1 MPRSAR
7 PIEVPLTL
15 PPGSAPLPRRVA
27 DAVLATVADG
37 RLAPGD
43 PLPATRA
50 LAGQLGISRTSVIA
64 AYEELLAAGYVV
76 TRGGS
81 GTYVAPGAREALV
94 ARAASHVTPAE
105 AVPPPRPSRTL
116 ARDAPV
122 DREGPSGGP
131 EPLDLRPGRPDT
143 GLVDRAEWRRAWRA
157 AAAAPIADDAYTS
170 DGPLAAALSGHLRRT
185 RGVTVEPERLVL
197 LPAVAL
203 GLRVLG
209 MALGI
214 TGAQVAVEDPGY
226 RRAVATF
233 AGLGARVR
241 PVPVDEDGLDPA
253 LLEPGDRGVYVTP
266 AHQYPTGGRLPV
278 ERRAA
283 LVQWARRTGNLV
295 VEDDYD
301 GEFRYGV
308 PPLPAL
314 HALAGAQD
322 HVAYLG
328 TVSKVLTPALRVA
341 WLVPPPRLLE
351 PVRAACDELRLGVG
365 QADALAL
372 TELINSGGLTR
383 HLARATRL
391 YAARRAALVQA
402 LVGRLPVTGVEAG
415 LHLTIPLPEDTDDQ
429 AVAARVER
437 SGYLVEPLSS
447 CARASTRRGLLV
459 GYAPLPESRAPL
471 VGAALTAAIE
481 ARSAAET

>member
-1 MPRSAR
+1 MPRTAR
-7 PIEVPLTL
+7 PVEVPLTL
-15 PPGSAPLPRRVA
+15 APGPAPLPRRVS
-27 DAVLATVADG
+27 DAVLAAVRDG

-50 LAGQLGISRTSVIA
+50 LAVRLGISRSSVIA
-64 AYEELLAAGYVV
+64 AYEELLAAGFAVS
-76 TRGGS
+76 RAGS
-81 GTYVAPGAREALV
+81 GTYVAPGAAEALK
-94 ARAASHVTPAE
+94 ARATSHVPPTT
-105 AVPPPRPSRTL
+105 PPRRGRAGAAAAASL
-116 ARDAPV
+116 
-122 DREGPSGGP
+122 DRRGPADRPGV
-131 EPLDLRPGRPDT
+131 LDLRPGRPDT
-143 GLVDRAEWRRAWRA
+143 ALVDRADWRRAWRA
-157 AAAAPIADDAYTS
+157 AAAAPIADDAYDS
-170 DGPLAAALSGHLRRT
+170 NGPLTTALAHHLRRT

-209 MALGI
+209 MALGL
-214 TGAQVAVEDPGY
+214 TGEHVAVEDPGY
-226 RRAVATF
+226 RRAFATF

-241 PVPVDEDGLDPA
+241 PVPVDDDGLDPA
-253 LLEPGDRGVYVTP
+253 LLEPADRAVYVTP
-266 AHQYPTGGRLPV
+266 AHQYPTGGRMPV

-283 LVQWARRTGNLV
+283 LLHWAREADGLV

-351 PVRAACDELRLGVG
+351 PVRAACDELRLGIG

-372 TELINSGGLTR
+372 AELIDSGALTR

-391 YAARRAALVQA
+391 YAARRAALVEA
-402 LVGRLPVTGVEAG
+402 LAGRLPVTGVDAG
-415 LHLTIPLPEDTDDQ
+415 LHVTIPLPDGTDDQ
-429 AVAARVER
+429 QVAARVEH
-437 SGYLVEPLSS
+437 SGYRVEPLSS
-447 CARASTRRGLLV
+447 CAQASPRRGLLV
-459 GYAPLPESRAPL
+459 GYAALPESRAPE
-471 VGAALTAAIE
+471 VAGALIEAIE
-481 ARSAAET
+481 GTSAA